1 MVQILLQMTK
11 PQIKSHLLHRLQKE
25 HAFWS
30 YDKSSCQEI
39 SDYNLIKHVL
49 MRLDLPDINLLFG
62 IFSKRKIKRVW
73 LDELVPQGD
82 YLRNMNLCFASLYFD
97 IKRPLQYLK
106 AMESYKMNKI

>member
-1 MVQILLQMTK
+1 MTK
-11 PQIKSHLLHRLQKE
+11 DQIKSYLLNQLQKA

-49 MRLDLPDINLLFG
+49 IKLDLQDINLLFDV
-62 IFSKRKIKRVW
+62 FPKRKIKRIW

-82 YLRNMNLCFASLYFD
+82 YLRNMNLCFACIYFD
-97 IKRPLQYLK
+97 IKRPLRYLK
-106 AMESYKMNKI
+106 RMETYKINRNQRN